1 MSSFS
6 PPKRPRNTLYQL
18 PNSHSNSHYNSHTQK
33 NIFKSS
39 INSRIPSKSNSSV
52 SRHTL
57 YSPTDKS
64 PTDTSSTQ
72 NKTSYDVSTKFPSLN
87 RKSYANTKNTSSLD
101 FTKAVKTRMM
111 PKQIVQQ
118 KPKSKTRFNTR
129 IVDISGTQIYSIGSQ
144 HDIRYV
150 DTEKQIRED
159 IEREQ
164 DEIEDMQLHMND
176 YEYSEWLNE
185 LEEGKMSDEYD
196 QGYDTDENSNS
207 DY

>member
-1 MSSFS
+1 MTCFWL
-6 PPKRPRNTLYQL
+6 T
-18 PNSHSNSHYNSHTQK
+18 
-33 NIFKSS
+33 F
-39 INSRIPSKSNSSV
+39 
-52 SRHTL
+52 
-57 YSPTDKS
+57 
-64 PTDTSSTQ
+64 
-72 NKTSYDVSTKFPSLN
+72 
-87 RKSYANTKNTSSLD
+87 
-101 FTKAVKTRMM
+101 
-111 PKQIVQQ
+111 VQQ

-185 LEEGKMSDEYD
+185 LEEGKISDEYD